1 MPIYLTVLL
10 LVFGIYFLI
19 RGADWLVD
27 GSASIARRFGVGEL
41 VIGLTVVAFGTSAPE
56 LFANVIAAFRGSTDL
71 AMGNIVGSNIAN
83 ILLILGVTA
92 IVYPI
97 SVKLSTTFKE
107 IPFSMLSAAVLVILV
122 SDGISSGKS
131 VLNVFDALILLSFFI
146 IFIYYMFGL
155 FRSSQAD
162 EKEGKER
169 RASKKIPLWQASLMS
184 VGGIVALTI
193 GGEAVV
199 RSAREI
205 GLQLGISQAMLGLT
219 VVAIGTSLP
228 ELVTSVKAAMKRKAD
243 IAVGNVVG
251 SNIFNIFWVLALTAM
266 TRPIPISQGIFW
278 DIAIVIIA
286 TIFLFLFMFTGKKQ
300 KLERW
305 EGLMF
310 IVLYFAYIGFT
321 IIREFG
327 GLI

>member
-10 LVFGIYFLI
+10 LGFGIYFLI
-19 RGADWLVD
+19 KGADWLVD
-27 GSASIARRFGVGEL
+27 GSSSIARRYGVSEL
-41 VIGLTVVAFGTSAPE
+41 IIGLTVVAFGTSAPE

-71 AMGNIVGSNIAN
+71 ALGNIVGSNIAN
-83 ILLILGVTA
+83 ILLILGITA
-92 IVYPI
+92 IVYPV

-107 IPFSMLSAAVLVILV
+107 IPFSFLAAAVLVILV
-122 SDGISSGKS
+122 SDGIASGTS
-131 VLNVFDALILLSFFI
+131 VLNIYDALILLAFFI

-155 FRSSQAD
+155 FRSSQNDA
-162 EKEGKER
+162 KEGKER
-169 RASKKIPLWQASLMS
+169 KQSKKIPIYQAALMS
-184 VGGIVALTI
+184 LGGIVALTI

-199 RSAREI
+199 RSAKEI

-251 SNIFNIFWVLALTAM
+251 SNIFNIFWVLGLTSM
-266 TRPIPISQGIFW
+266 TRPIPVSTDIFW
-278 DIAIVIIA
+278 DIVIVMVS

-305 EGLMF
+305 EGGMF
-310 IVLYFAYIGFT
+310 IILYVTYIGFT
-321 IIREFG
+321 IVRELG
-327 GLI
+327 MG

>member
-1 MPIYLTVLL
+1 MPIYLTILL

-27 GSASIARRFGVGEL
+27 GSASIARRFGVSEL
-41 VIGLTVVAFGTSAPE
+41 IIGLTVVAFGTSAPE

-71 AMGNIVGSNIAN
+71 ALGNIVGSNIAN
-83 ILLILGVTA
+83 ILLILGVSA

-107 IPFSMLSAAVLVILV
+107 IPFSLLAAAVLVILV
-122 SDGISSGKS
+122 SDGIASGTS
-131 VLNVFDALILLSFFI
+131 VLNIYDALILLSFFV

-155 FRSSQAD
+155 FRQSQAE

-169 RASKKIPLWQASLMS
+169 KQSKRIPMYQAILMS
-184 VGGIVALTI
+184 VAGIIALTV

-199 RSAREI
+199 RSAKEI
-205 GLQLGISQAMLGLT
+205 GLQFGISQAVLGLT

-251 SNIFNIFWVLALTAM
+251 SNIFNIFWVLALTSA
-266 TRPIPISQGIFW
+266 TRPIPISQEIFW
-278 DIAIVIIA
+278 DIIIVIIS
-286 TIFLFLFMFTGKKQ
+286 TIFLFLFMFTGKRQ

-305 EGLMF
+305 EGAMF
-310 IVLYFAYIGFT
+310 IILYITYISFT
-321 IIREFG
+321 VVRELG
-327 GLI
+327 VVV